1 LLPHRLTR
9 HAAAI
14 AASLLGAAALPRS
27 RALCAALATS
37 IALAPTSALAQADE
51 YKQRMDKGVKLYLD
65 KNYEAAIVEFKA
77 AYNAR
82 PRASPLVNIS
92 LCYKSLFNYPK
103 AIVALEDALAK
114 HSDTMDEPTKKAA
127 QDAIVEM
134 RDLLAYVTVQVSPAL
149 ATVTIDGE
157 DLPASALKAPIP
169 LGPGPHRIIA
179 RADGHA
185 SAEQSVTLASGE
197 KDRVVKLAL
206 TPDKGYVTIKTDD
219 PEMAIAVDQKP
230 MGYGEWSG
238 YITPGSHLVQMYRAG
253 KPTYNVQIA
262 VAAGTVQEITPRS
275 GGVPIT
281 AGMTAKPIE
290 TPPLPPKKPDP
301 PKRGPF
307 ALITGSLLVPFSHP
321 TDMPNPDA
329 TSGGTGG
336 IRLGY
341 RVNTPAAFEFMF
353 EYGNVYT
360 TNLDPV
366 LDAEDPS
373 PKPAKGTVSYT
384 LSSFRFGLNLRLMT
398 PGRNVRFVGSI
409 GGGLVYDMVDFSA
422 TDSAEPLCACRSA
435 SGVDPF
441 LMGELGLEIDFSG
454 VLLGAALQSYFQS
467 SRGIKTKEEDL
478 AYESAPLV
486 HLGGGL
492 RIGYSLW

>member
-14 AASLLGAAALPRS
+14 AASLLGAAAPPRS
-27 RALCAALATS
+27 RALCAALAACV
-37 IALAPTSALAQADE
+37 ALAPSPAHAQADE

-77 AYNAR
+77 AYSAR
-82 PRASPLVNIS
+82 PKASPLVNIS

-103 AIVALEDALAK
+103 AILALEEALAK

-134 RDLLAYVTVQVSPAL
+134 RDLLAYVTVQVSPAQ

-179 RADGHA
+179 RAEGHA
-185 SAEQSVTLASGE
+185 GAEQSVTLASGE

-206 TPDKGYVTIKTDD
+206 TPDKGYVTIKTGD

-230 MGYGEWSG
+230 MGYGEWGG
-238 YITPGSHLVQMYRAG
+238 YITPGSHLVQMYRTG
-253 KPTYNVQIA
+253 KPTYNVQVA
-262 VAAGTVQEITPRS
+262 VAAGTVQEITPTS

-281 AGMTAKPIE
+281 ADAASKPLT
-290 TPPLPPKKPDP
+290 TPPLPPKKPEP

-321 TDMPNPDA
+321 IDMPEPDI
-329 TSGGTGG
+329 TSGGAGG

-360 TNLDPV
+360 TNLN
-366 LDAEDPS
+366 EKQS
-373 PKPAKGTVSYT
+373 PDLPEAGAVSYT

-409 GGGLVYDMVDFSA
+409 GGGLVYDVVDFNA
-422 TDSAEPLCACRSA
+422 PKSAEDLCQCRSA

-441 LMGELGLEIDFSG
+441 LMGELGLELDFGG

-467 SRGIKTKEEDL
+467 SRGIKTDNEAEVLSYK
-478 AYESAPLV
+478 SAPLV

-492 RIGYSLW
+492 RIGYALW

>member
-1 LLPHRLTR
+1 MLPHRLTR

-14 AASLLGAAALPRS
+14 AASLFGAAAASPRS
-27 RALCAALATS
+27 RALCAALAAS
-37 IALAPTSALAQADE
+37 VALAPSSALAQADE

-82 PRASPLVNIS
+82 PKGSPLVNIS
-92 LCYKSLFNYPK
+92 LCYKSLFDYPK
-103 AIVALEDALAK
+103 AILALEEALAK

-134 RDLLAYVTVQVSPAL
+134 RDLLAYVTVQVSPAQ
-149 ATVTIDGE
+149 ATLTIDGE

-179 RADGHA
+179 RAEGHA
-185 SAEQSVTLASGE
+185 SAEESVTLASGE
-197 KDRVVKLAL
+197 KDHVVKLAL

-238 YITPGSHLVQMYRAG
+238 YITPGSHLVQMYRTG
-253 KPTYNVQIA
+253 KPTYNVQVA

-281 AGMTAKPIE
+281 ADMMSRPIE
-290 TPPLPPKKPDP
+290 TPPLPPNKPELPKK
-301 PKRGPF
+301 GPF
-307 ALITGSLLVPFSHP
+307 ALVTGSLLWPFSHP
-321 TDMPNPDA
+321 VDTGGA
-329 TSGGTGG
+329 EVTSGGTGG

-360 TNLDPV
+360 TNLNEKRLPE
-366 LDAEDPS
+366 LPPEGS
-373 PKPAKGTVSYT
+373 VSYT
-384 LSSFRFGLNLRLMT
+384 LTSFRFGLNLRLMT
-398 PGRNVRFVGSI
+398 PGRNVRFVGSV
-409 GGGLVYDMVDFSA
+409 GGGLVYDIVDFS
-422 TDSAEPLCACRSA
+422 TTESEQPLCRCRPA

-441 LMGELGLEIDFSG
+441 LMGELGIELDFSG

-467 SRGIKTKEEDL
+467 SRGIKTKDEQL
-478 AYESAPLV
+478 AYQSAPLI

-492 RIGYSLW
+492 RIGYALW